1 MSIPVLFEV
10 MEQMILHHDSLLELS
25 EQKVP
30 VLVGNKVEELN
41 RIVHKEAQLV
51 RQLVE
56 CENRRVEAVNHFLI
70 SKGFRPT
77 ANITMNEIIKL
88 IFHQEDKETAV
99 RLQGEL
105 LSRMQKLK
113 VLNEKN
119 GQLIEQSL
127 AFIEYSL
134 DLVVGQPD
142 DDTVYHN
149 PANKASGSK
158 RNSYFDTRA

>member
-51 RQLVE
+51 RQLGE

-77 ANITMNEIIKL
+77 PAITMNEVIKL
-88 IFHQEDKETAV
+88 IFRQEDKEMAAH
-99 RLQGEL
+99 LQGEL
-105 LSRMQKLK
+105 LSRMLQLKL
-113 VLNEKN
+113 LNEKN
-119 GQLIEQSL
+119 VQLIEQSL
-127 AFIEYSL
+127 AFIDYSL
-134 DLVVGQPD
+134 DLV
-142 DDTVYHN
+142 
-149 PANKASGSK
+149 
-158 RNSYFDTRA
+158 

>member
-10 MEQMILHHDSLLELS
+10 MEQMILHHDTLLELS

-30 VLVGNKVEELN
+30 ILVGNKVEELN
-41 RIVHKEAQLV
+41 RIVHKETQLI
-51 RQLVE
+51 RQLGE
-56 CENRRVEAVNHFLI
+56 CENQRIEAVNHFLI

-77 ANITMNEIIKL
+77 PNITMNEVIKL
-88 IFHQEDKETAV
+88 IFRQEDKETAV

-134 DLVVGQPD
+134 DLVVGPPD
-142 DDTVYHN
+142 DDTIYRN
-149 PANKASGSK
+149 PANRVTGAK